1 MGKSV
6 RYGRH
11 GCCLPH
17 NMQKAK
23 RVNPSRSQTPY
34 HWANKTGVQGRILPG
49 SRTRN
54 LLMAN
59 GCFAVEEAILWYL
72 NVYKE
77 KKKEKKTT

>member
-34 HWANKTGVQGRILPG
+34 HWANKTGYVMNPARESNPESSDGKLDFVI
-49 SRTRN
+49 
-54 LLMAN
+54 
-59 GCFAVEEAILWYL
+59 
-72 NVYKE
+72 NVGIIVI
-77 KKKEKKTT
+77 